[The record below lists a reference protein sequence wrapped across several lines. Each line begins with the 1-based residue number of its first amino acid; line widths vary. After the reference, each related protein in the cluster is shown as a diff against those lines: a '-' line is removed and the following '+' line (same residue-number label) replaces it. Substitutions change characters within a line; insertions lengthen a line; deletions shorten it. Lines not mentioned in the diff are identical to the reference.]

1 MFDGKVI
8 ENALKTQ
15 ENLLKAAQQSNDIE
29 ARQVAANVP
38 GFGSIDHLYQ
48 PFAVLLRNQFQFFR
62 IHSLFMC
69 WEPFPQSSSLTDWEI
84 RPGARVKL
92 ENNTRIETLT
102 IADADDVKI
111 DLAGHTLTVWTL
123 FVDGEKKKGKFTAAT
138 LPSVLTGEGTLVV
151 TGPGSIYVVR

>member
-1 MFDGKVI
+1 M
-8 ENALKTQ
+8 
-15 ENLLKAAQQSNDIE
+15 
-29 ARQVAANVP
+29 
-38 GFGSIDHLYQ
+38 
-48 PFAVLLRNQFQFFR
+48 
-62 IHSLFMC
+62 
-69 WEPFPQSSSLTDWEI
+69 TDWEI

-123 FVDGEKKKGKFTAAT
+123 FVDGEKQKGKFTAAT